1 MEDEKYLFTV
11 GHSNVDM
18 ENFLELIRSHSV
30 ELIVDVR
37 SSPYSKYVPQFNRE
51 NLKAKLEG
59 EGVGYEFLGDRI
71 GGKPKDEKY
80 YEDGKVVYSLIEAGP
95 AYREGIS
102 KLMELLKTRKTS
114 LMCSEENP
122 FNCHRHNLIS
132 QTLLRR
138 GVKILHI
145 RGNGKLEKAKMN
157 DVQTTLI

>member
-1 MEDEKYLFTV
+1 MEDENHLFTV

-18 ENFLELIRSHSV
+18 ETFLELIRSHGV

-51 NLKAKLEG
+51 NLKAKLES

-71 GGKPKDEKY
+71 GGKPRDEKY
-80 YEDGKVVYSLIEAGP
+80 YEDGKVVYSLIEAEP
-95 AYREGIS
+95 SYREGIS
-102 KLMELLKTRKTS
+102 QLMELLKTRKTS

-122 FNCHRHNLIS
+122 FNCHRHNLLS

-138 GVKILHI
+138 GVKVIHI
-145 RGNGKLEKAKMN
+145 RGNGKLEKAPMN

>member
-1 MEDEKYLFTV
+1 MEDENYLFTV

-18 ENFLELIRSHSV
+18 ETFLELIRSHGV

-37 SSPYSKYVPQFNRE
+37 SSPYSKYVPHFNRE
-51 NLKAKLEG
+51 KLKANLED
-59 EGVGYEFLGDRI
+59 EGVGYEFLGDKI
-71 GGKPKDEKY
+71 GGKPRDEKY
-80 YEDGKVVYSLIEAGP
+80 YEDGKVVYSLIEGELS
-95 AYREGIS
+95 YREGIS
-102 KLMELLKTRKTS
+102 QLMELLKTRKTS

-145 RGNGKLEKAKMN
+145 RGDGKLEKARMN

>member
-1 MEDEKYLFTV
+1 MEDENHLFTV

-18 ENFLELIRSHSV
+18 ETFLELIRSHGV

-51 NLKAKLEG
+51 NLKAKLES

-71 GGKPKDEKY
+71 GGKPRDEKY
-80 YEDGKVVYSLIEAGP
+80 YEEGKVVYSLIESDP
-95 AYREGIS
+95 SYREGIS
-102 KLMELLKTRKTS
+102 QLMELLKTRKTS

-145 RGNGKLEKAKMN
+145 RGSGKLEKARMN
-157 DVQTTLI
+157 DVQTTLF